1 MVRFALV
8 LLALLLAMSRAPGAE
23 LFYMDH
29 DAFTGKYVGPVGP
42 LVLSGEIVAGDY
54 QRLLAKIADDAERFL
69 SQNKIILASTTG
81 DVNEAV
87 KIAALV
93 RSLDSQVTVGPLT
106 GRCAGACFLIYA
118 AAARRETDAVH
129 LLGID
134 TPLQHAARASLQ
146 DSEVPKDLL
155 DALPGQAPGT
165 VYWLSAQDEAQLA
178 EKSPSFA
185 RVLADQCAWDDA
197 AERAAIAG
205 KRPFADLR
213 PMWACRS
220 RVTLAQAH
228 KALRAALAGKPPR

>member
-1 MVRFALV
+1 MVRFVLV
-8 LLALLLAMSRAPGAE
+8 MLIPLLAMSRAPGAE

-29 DAFTGKYVGPVGP
+29 DPFTGKYVGPVGP

-69 SQNKIILASTTG
+69 SQNKIILASVAG
-81 DVNEAV
+81 DVNEAI

-93 RSLDSQVTVGPLT
+93 KSLDSQVTVGPLT
-106 GRCAGACFLIYA
+106 GRCAGVCFLIYA
-118 AAARRETDAVH
+118 AAGRRQTDAAH

-134 TPLQHAARASLQ
+134 IPLRPAARVSLL
-146 DSEVPKDLL
+146 DSEVPPDLL
-155 DALPGQAPGT
+155 DRLPGQAPSG
-165 VYWLSAQDEAQLA
+165 VYWLSQQDEAQLA

-185 RVLADQCAWDDA
+185 RVLAAQCAWDDA

-205 KRPFADLR
+205 QRAFADLQ

-228 KALRAALAGKPPR
+228 KALRAALAGKPLR